1 MRAMLDSAMA
11 SASDFIA
18 DLVRFRL

>member
-11 SASDFIA
+11 SASDLIM

>member
-11 SASDFIA
+11 AASDFIA